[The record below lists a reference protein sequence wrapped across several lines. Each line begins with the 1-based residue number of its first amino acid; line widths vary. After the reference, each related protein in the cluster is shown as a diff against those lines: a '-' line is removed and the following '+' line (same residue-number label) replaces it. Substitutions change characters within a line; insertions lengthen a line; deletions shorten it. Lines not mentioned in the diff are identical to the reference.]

1 MAQALGL
8 IRPLEGM
15 RKKVR
20 QLKLRAR
27 ALWRAYP
34 RETLGVGMLSLAVV
48 AAIGGAAHSTPEVSH
63 GPNRP
68 AVAPPPPPPMI
79 MRQLA
84 PEQALELNQ
93 QIPIAATANPA
104 ARPFLFKG
112 NAGERSQALECLASA
127 EYYEAGDQGE
137 DGERAVAQV
146 VLNRVR
152 HPAFPSSV
160 CGVVYEGS
168 TKPTSCQFTFTCDG
182 SLSRRPDADGW
193 KRAYKIAQEALNGLV
208 FTPVGYATHYHA
220 NYVVPY
226 WASASSLLKN
236 AVVGAHIF
244 YRWAGGWGEPS
255 AFSKTYPGREP
266 NAQALR
272 DQALAAAAVN
282 SADRQNGV
290 AQALKDLPGAEPLK
304 LAPSMRGDKRVGVR
318 FNLVARAASDKAV
331 HQDYSKQFEASENL
345 KWALSSETVAQN
357 EKPLGAAPQAGPASS
372 AGTPR

>member
-8 IRPLEGM
+8 VRPVEGM
-15 RKKVR
+15 RKKVTR
-20 QLKLRAR
+20 FKLRAR
-27 ALWRAYP
+27 ALWRTYP
-34 RETLGVGMLSLAVV
+34 RETLGVGLLSLAVI
-48 AAIGGAAHSTPEVSH
+48 AAIGGAAHSTPEVLR
-63 GPNRP
+63 GPSQTAASLPRP
-68 AVAPPPPPPMI
+68 PTMV

-84 PEQALELNQ
+84 PEQALQVNQ
-93 QIPIAATANPA
+93 EIPIANTPNPA
-104 ARPFLFKG
+104 ARPFFFKG
-112 NAGERSQALECLASA
+112 NATTRNQALECLASA

-152 HPAFPSSV
+152 HPAFPASV

-168 TKPTSCQFTFTCDG
+168 TKATSCQFTFTCDG
-182 SLSRRPDADGW
+182 SLYRRPDADGW
-193 KRAYKIAQEALNGLV
+193 KRAYSIAEAALDGSV

-226 WASASSLLKN
+226 WASASSLLKS

-244 YRWAGGWGEPS
+244 YRWAGGWGQPS
-255 AFSKTYPGREP
+255 AFAKTYSGREP
-266 NAQALR
+266 DARMLR
-272 DQALAAAAVN
+272 DQALAAAAAN
-282 SADRQNGV
+282 AADRQSGV
-290 AQALKDLPGAEPLK
+290 AQALKNLPGAEPLK

-331 HQDYSKQFEASENL
+331 HEDYAKQFEASDNL

-357 EKPLGAAPQAGPASS
+357 EKPLGTPAQPPSS
-372 AGTPR
+372 SSGGTQH